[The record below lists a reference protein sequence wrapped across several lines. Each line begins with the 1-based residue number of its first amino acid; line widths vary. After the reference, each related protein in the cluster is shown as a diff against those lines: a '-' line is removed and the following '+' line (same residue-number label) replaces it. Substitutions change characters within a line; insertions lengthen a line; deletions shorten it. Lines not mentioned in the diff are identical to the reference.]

1 MLSGWQMKTVLQFI
15 LVPFIS
21 LICGLREKQG
31 WSVEGR
37 YEDLLL
43 SGERTLTFLAEG
55 DRQAGDSG
63 VLQSI
68 SVQVCGTS
76 MVTWSR

>member
-1 MLSGWQMKTVLQFI
+1 MTNENRFAIYFSSFHLADLWFKGEAGVE
-15 LVPFIS
+15 
-21 LICGLREKQG
+21 CGG
-31 WSVEGR
+31 S
-37 YEDLLL
+37 LL